1 MIRALAVFFENSRWH
16 CFLMGLVLAAMVWP
30 FATPVAYAG
39 KDFPLTLGGPFSLL
53 DHQGR
58 ERTDKDFRGR
68 FLLVY
73 FGYTNCPNI
82 CLSGLR
88 ALSEALV
95 LLGEEA
101 DRVQPLFLTVD
112 PARDKPKNLKRFI
125 KLFHPRLV
133 GLTGSESQVREVASA
148 YRVYRAKVILPD
160 APKEDYLVTHTPN
173 TYLMGPDGTFVAL
186 FPHDTEPEV
195 LARALRRYLSK
206 ATAP

>member
-1 MIRALAVFFENSRWH
+1 MPGAAIPMRMALLA
-16 CFLMGLVLAAMVWP
+16 LVLPLAWAFAA
-30 FATPVAYAG
+30 PVAAA
-39 KDFPLTLGGPFSLL
+39 KMDFPIPLGGPFTLV

-82 CLSGLR
+82 CLSGLQ
-88 ALSEALV
+88 ALSEALE
-95 LLGEEA
+95 LLGNKA

-125 KLFHPRLV
+125 KQFHPRLV

-148 YRVYRAKVILPD
+148 YRVSRAKVILPD

-173 TYLMGPDGTFVAL
+173 TYLMGPDGTFVTL

-195 LARALRRYLSK
+195 MAKALGRYLSQSGGY
-206 ATAP
+206 